1 MLAFTANHL
10 VMLLLLGYAL
20 ITGVIGF
27 RAEDSGTR
35 FFAAGI
41 TAFGCLL
48 SVFVGLI
55 WKP

>member
-10 VMLLLLGYAL
+10 VMLLLLAYAL
-20 ITGVIGF
+20 ITGVIGL